1 MLKKPRT
8 LRHVVLFSFCF
19 SFWVIETMK
28 KEKKVVWLRK
38 KGPLSA
44 VTGAEYLVEEMGEGG
59 NDVSFEEREE
69 RQPEAVKEVWAG
81 GARRGRHG
89 LEVGPSGLLDE
100 AVAD

>member
-1 MLKKPRT
+1 M
-8 LRHVVLFSFCF
+8 
-19 SFWVIETMK
+19 
-28 KEKKVVWLRK
+28 
-38 KGPLSA
+38 
-44 VTGAEYLVEEMGEGG
+44 EEIGEAG

-69 RQPEAVKEVWAG
+69 REPEAVEEVWAR

>member
-1 MLKKPRT
+1 
-8 LRHVVLFSFCF
+8 
-19 SFWVIETMK
+19 MK

-69 RQPEAVKEVWAG
+69 REPEAVEEVWAG

>member
-1 MLKKPRT
+1 MS
-8 LRHVVLFSFCF
+8 FSFRFVFF
-19 SFWVIETMK
+19 SFFFFWVIGN
-28 KEKKVVWLRK
+28 EKRKSVWLRK

-59 NDVSFEEREE
+59 NDVSSEEREE
-69 RQPEAVKEVWAG
+69 REPEAVEEVWAG